1 MWKSGQVLE
10 VGSLDPLLSPEDE
23 IQVVMLDRVDS
34 FTEPSQWPREHLYI
48 LGFSDCHFISLPV
61 YMCTTCC
68 PQRPEVSV
76 RSQRA
81 GVTNACELL
90 SEY

>member
-61 YMCTTCC
+61 YMCTMSVQTF
-68 PQRPEVSV
+68 QRSEAV
-76 RSQRA
+76 RPP
-81 GVTNACELL
+81 N
-90 SEY
+90 